1 MGLVVGEIQRKA
13 PEGEQVGVLVK
24 NMEEAVHK
32 DQPQHIL
39 TIRKEKRK
47 KVPAYI

>member
-39 TIRKEKRK
+39 LRIRAFC
-47 KVPAYI
+47 V